1 LSEAPQ
7 LREAAR
13 SLPVAEAL
21 PALRRTLADAGM
33 AVLTA
38 PPGSGKTTLVPL
50 LLQAEPWLAGGSIL
64 MLEPRRLA
72 TRQAAERM
80 AELLGEKVG
89 ETVGYAMRFERRTS
103 SATRLEVV
111 TEGLFV
117 RRLQADPGL
126 DGVGLVIFDEFHE
139 RSLDADLGLALARE
153 VRSSL
158 RPDLRLLVMSAT
170 LDAEAVSGFLDD
182 APIIRATGRQHPV
195 ALHHLPGTGPAEA
208 ARTALDRQ
216 PGDVLVFLPGAREIE
231 RIAGELAGTPA
242 EIHKLH
248 GALPR
253 ARQDAALRPSP
264 GRRKVVLA
272 TNIAETSLTIEG
284 IGSVVDAGLARRS
297 RYSPRTGMSRLETV
311 RVSRASADQRS
322 GRAGRLGPG
331 HAWRLWPEAE
341 TLGLAPAD
349 PPEIAEADLAP
360 LVLELAIW
368 GVRTPD
374 GLAMPTAPPESAWR
388 AARDLLMA
396 LDALD
401 EGGDPTPHGRAMAAL
416 PVHPRLAHML
426 LEAARHEAVGTAL
439 ALAALLGERDP
450 WSGRLGP
457 DLADRL
463 ARWPEAPPTLRR
475 TARQLARRLG
485 VAETPP
491 DPAMAGLCAALAFPD
506 RIAQRRR
513 KGGAELRLV
522 NGRGARLVAAPE
534 LDPFD
539 FLVVA
544 ESEDAGSDARVR
556 LAAGLAKDDLDRLAG
571 HRVTASRT
579 VAFDAE
585 RGAIQAEGQ
594 ARLGA
599 LVLARRPVAVSDD
612 EALPVLL
619 DAIRR
624 QGLAILPW
632 SGSTEALRQR
642 LAWLARIEPDAWP
655 PVDEATLL
663 AELGLWLAPWLAG
676 IRRLAELDPASLARA
691 LLARLDPASRSRL
704 DRLAPTHWTTPLG
717 STLAIDYNS
726 DPPAIACRLQELLG
740 LDSHPTVAAS
750 RPLRLALLSPAGR
763 PIQVTDDL
771 PGFWRGSYALVRKD
785 LRGRYPKHPWPEDP
799 LRATPW
805 RPGLARG

>member
-1 LSEAPQ
+1 MRETLQ
-7 LREAAR
+7 LREALR
-13 SLPVAEAL
+13 TLPVAEAV
-21 PALRRTLADAGM
+21 PGLRRTLADAGR

-50 LLQAEPWLAGGSIL
+50 LLLAEPWLAGAAIL

-80 AELLGEKVG
+80 ADLLGEKVG
-89 ETVGYAMRFERRTS
+89 ETVGYAMRFERRAS
-103 SATRLEVV
+103 PATRLEVV

-153 VRSSL
+153 VKGSL

-170 LDAEAVSGFLDD
+170 LDAEAVSGFLDG
-182 APIIRATGRQHPV
+182 APVIRATGRQHPV
-195 ALHHLPGTGPAEA
+195 TLHHLPGTGPAEA
-208 ARTALDRQ
+208 ARIALDRQ
-216 PGDVLVFLPGAREIE
+216 PGDVLVFLPGVREIE
-231 RIAGELAGTPA
+231 RTAGELAGSPA

-248 GALPR
+248 GALPK
-253 ARQDAALRPSP
+253 AQQDAALRPSP
-264 GRRKVVLA
+264 GRRRIVLA

-284 IGSVVDAGLARRS
+284 IGSVVDAGFARRS

-311 RVSRASADQRS
+311 RISRASADQRS

-331 HAWRLWPEAE
+331 HAFRLWPEAE

-360 LVLELAIW
+360 LALELAIW
-368 GVRTPD
+368 GVREAN
-374 GLAMPTAPPESAWR
+374 GLAMPTTPPEGAWR
-388 AARDLLMA
+388 AARDLLVA

-401 EGGDPTPHGRAMAAL
+401 ESGDPTPHGRAMAAL

-426 LEAARHEAVGTAL
+426 LEAARRDASGTAL

-450 WSGRLGP
+450 WAGRLGP
-457 DLADRL
+457 DLAERL
-463 ARWPEAPPTLRR
+463 ARWAEAPPTLHR
-475 TARQLARRLG
+475 TTRQLARRLG
-485 VAETPP
+485 IAEAPP
-491 DPAMAGLCAALAFPD
+491 DPATAGLCAALAFPD

-513 KGGAELRLV
+513 KGAAELRLV

-539 FLVVA
+539 LLVVA

-556 LAAGLAKDDLDRLAG
+556 LAAGLAKADLDRLAG
-571 HRVTASRT
+571 HRLTTRRT
-579 VAFDAE
+579 VGFDTE
-585 RGAIQAEGQ
+585 RGTVLAEEQ
-594 ARLGA
+594 ERLGA
-599 LVLARRPVAVSDD
+599 LVLARRPVPVGDD
-612 EALPVLL
+612 EAVPALL

-624 QGLAILPW
+624 HGLAILPW
-632 SGSTEALRQR
+632 SRSNEALRQR
-642 LAWLARIEPDAWP
+642 LAWLARVEPAAWP
-655 PVDEATLL
+655 PVDDATLL
-663 AELGLWLAPWLAG
+663 AGLELWLAPWLAG
-676 IRRLAELDPASLARA
+676 IRRPGELDPASLREA
-691 LLARLDPASRSRL
+691 LLARLDPAARSRL
-704 DRLAPTHWTTPLG
+704 DHLAPPHWTTPLG
-717 STLAIDYNS
+717 RDLAIDYGS
-726 DPPAIACRLQELLG
+726 DRPAIACRLQELLG
-740 LDSHPTVAAS
+740 LDRHPTLPAG
-750 RPLRLALLSPAGR
+750 RPLRLELLSPAGR

-785 LRGRYPKHPWPEDP
+785 LRGRYPKHPWPENP
-799 LRATPW
+799 LSAAPW
-805 RPGLARG
+805 RPGLGRG

>member
-1 LSEAPQ
+1 MSETPQ

-13 SLPVAEAL
+13 TLPVAEAL
-21 PALRRTLADAGM
+21 PALRRTLADSGR

-50 LLQAEPWLAGGSIL
+50 LLLAEPWLAGASIL

-80 AELLGEKVG
+80 AELWGQKIG
-89 ETVGYAMRFERRTS
+89 ETVGYAMRLERRTGP
-103 SATRLEVV
+103 ATRIEVV

-153 VRSSL
+153 VRGSL

-170 LDAEAVSGFLDD
+170 LDAEAVSGFLDK
-182 APIIRATGRQHPV
+182 APVIRATGRQHPV
-195 ALHHLPGTGPAEA
+195 TLHHLPGAGPAEA
-208 ARTALDRQ
+208 ARTALDRHL
-216 PGDVLVFLPGAREIE
+216 GDVLVFLPGAREIE
-231 RIAGELAGTPA
+231 RTAGELAGASA

-253 ARQDAALRPSP
+253 AQQDAALRPSP
-264 GRRKVVLA
+264 GRRKIVLA

-284 IGSVVDAGLARRS
+284 VGSVVDTGLARQS

-311 RVSRASADQRS
+311 RISRASAEQRS

-341 TLGLAPAD
+341 TLGLAPAA

-368 GVRTPD
+368 GVRD
-374 GLAMPTAPPESAWR
+374 AAGLAMPTTPPEGAWG
-388 AARDLLMA
+388 AARDLLTA

-401 EGGDPTPHGRAMAAL
+401 ASGDPTPHGRAMAAL

-426 LEAARHEAVGTAL
+426 LEAARHAAQGTAL

-450 WSGRLGP
+450 WAGRLGP

-463 ARWPEAPPTLRR
+463 ARWSEAPPTLRR

-485 VAETPP
+485 VAEAPP
-491 DPAMAGLCAALAFPD
+491 DPAAAGLCTALAFPD

-513 KGGAELRLV
+513 RAAAELRLV

-534 LDPFD
+534 LDSFD

-556 LAAGLAKDDLDRLAG
+556 LAAGLAKDDLDRIAG

-585 RGAIQAEGQ
+585 RGAILAEEQ

-599 LVLARRPVAVSDD
+599 LVLARRPVQVTDD

-624 QGLAILPW
+624 LGLAILPW
-632 SGSTEALRQR
+632 SGSTGALRRR
-642 LAWLARIEPDAWP
+642 LAWLARLEPESCP
-655 PVDEATLL
+655 PVDDATLL
-663 AELGLWLAPWLAG
+663 AELEHWLAPWLAG
-676 IRRLAELDPASLARA
+676 VRRLTGLGQDSLAQA
-691 LLARLDPASRSRL
+691 LLARLDHAGRSRL
-704 DRLAPTHWTTPLG
+704 DRLVPTRWTTPLG
-717 STLAIDYNS
+717 RDIAIDYAS

-740 LDSHPTVAAS
+740 LKSHPTILDG
-750 RPLRLALLSPAGR
+750 RPLRVALLSPAGR

-771 PGFWRGSYALVRKD
+771 PGFWRGSYALVRKE
-785 LRGRYPKHPWPEDP
+785 LRGRYPKHPWPENP
-799 LRATPW
+799 LEAAPW
-805 RPGLARG
+805 RPGLGRG